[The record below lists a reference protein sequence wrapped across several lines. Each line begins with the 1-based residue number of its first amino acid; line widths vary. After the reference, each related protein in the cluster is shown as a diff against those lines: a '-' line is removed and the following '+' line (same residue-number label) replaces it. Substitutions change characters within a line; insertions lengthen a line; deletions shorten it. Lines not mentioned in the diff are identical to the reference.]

1 MSVRTGGSMSFVAGL
16 MAPRKFDL
24 ILTEYTT
31 TFITNYGYFSVAPD
45 GTEVFQ
51 SRTEITKDSSGREIR
66 IQLFTTQDGIFS

>member
-31 TFITNYGYFSVAPD
+31 TFITNYGYFS
-45 GTEVFQ
+45 E
-51 SRTEITKDSSGREIR
+51 
-66 IQLFTTQDGIFS
+66 